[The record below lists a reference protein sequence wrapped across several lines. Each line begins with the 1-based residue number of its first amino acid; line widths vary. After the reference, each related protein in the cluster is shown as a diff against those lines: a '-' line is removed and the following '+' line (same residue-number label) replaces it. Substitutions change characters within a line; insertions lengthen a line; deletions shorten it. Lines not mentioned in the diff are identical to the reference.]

1 MSNECKK
8 LFGLMKFD
16 VEGAVCNIGLEQELF
31 FVPRDKYYSRQ
42 DLQFTGRT
50 LGKMCARGQEG
61 CDHYMGPI
69 NMNGPVLNCMQE
81 IQLECYTCAG
91 GRASSIRT
99 SHAEVVEH
107 APVGLPLAQQ
117 QPGAAAAAA
126 AAAAQQQQQQ
136 RRHYAL
142 LFCPNTDTGPEA
154 GNKLAR
160 TQAREQALALGAA
173 LRCQSR
179 RLFLSPYATTG
190 RSTMMR
196 SA

>member
-91 GRASSIRT
+91 GRAFEPPTRRSST
-99 SHAEVVEH
+99 PLGVCLSLSSSQ
-107 APVGLPLAQQ
+107 APP
-117 QPGAAAAAA
+117 PPPP
-126 AAAAQQQQQQ
+126 QQQQ
-136 RRHYAL
+136 RSSSSSSGGTMRFCSAL
-142 LFCPNTDTGPEA
+142 TPTPAPRPATNWPGRRPGSRPWRWVLRSGVSHVASFYRPGPE
-154 GNKLAR
+154 
-160 TQAREQALALGAA
+160 
-173 LRCQSR
+173 
-179 RLFLSPYATTG
+179 PPPPP
-190 RSTMMR
+190 
-196 SA
+196 